1 MNLKSF
7 LSKLSLGLTTVAII
21 ATIPLTGSAFAS
33 SKQSEAVYSYLKFAG
48 YPNEVIA
55 ELDDAQKQGIYNEKL
70 VYASHTKEN
79 NFAFESAAT
88 TPQFSTFTTTG
99 NWTRTLVASKVTTP
113 SVRGKNEFVLDY
125 NWTWKNNPDFA
136 LTDKFGIAWSDDFD
150 AYASTAV
157 YSYRATGYNSVR
169 NETRDYTT
177 GNVSGYTD
185 SPSAAGI
192 GWEYDIKD
200 FFYYNNLSY
209 VVNTHKGWGR
219 VKIGKYSNKSG
230 TTESTSAVG
239 SYFHKY
245 GVATGGLS
253 FAPTPSVSISFAGSY
268 DKFAD
273 AAASPFSWTNYNY

>member
-1 MNLKSF
+1 MNSF
-7 LSKLSLGLTTVAII
+7 ISKLSLGLTAAII
-21 ATIPLTGSAFAS
+21 VATIPLTGSAFAKS
-33 SKQSEAVYSYLKFAG
+33 TQSEEVYSYLKFAG

-55 ELDDAQKQGIYNEKL
+55 ELDDAQKQAIYNEKL
-70 VYASHTKEN
+70 VYSSHTKEN
-79 NFAFESAAT
+79 NFAFESAAN

-113 SVRGKNEFVLDY
+113 TKGKNEFVLDY
-125 NWTWKNNPDFA
+125 NWTWNNNPDFA
-136 LTDKFGIAWSDDFD
+136 LMDKFGIAWSDDFD
-150 AYASTAV
+150 AYPESAV
-157 YSYRATGYNSVR
+157 YAYRATGYNSVR
-169 NETRDYTT
+169 NETRDYST
-177 GNVSGYTD
+177 GNVPGYKEWN
-185 SPSAAGI
+185 SAAGV

-219 VKIGKYSNKSG
+219 IKIGKYSNKSG

-245 GVATGGLS
+245 GAFTGTLS
-253 FAPTPSVSISFAGSY
+253 FSPAPSVSISYATNY

-273 AAASPFSWTNYNY
+273 AGAAPFSWTNYNW